1 MAGEG
6 VAGEGSVALKG
17 RGGESREDDH
27 KLNTLLHMHNSL
39 YGNHQLIQ
47 LTKFKYKYTAIEY
60 TGVRSRLIT
69 SC

>member
-17 RGGESREDDH
+17 RGGESRDDH

-39 YGNHQLIQ
+39 YGNH
-47 LTKFKYKYTAIEY
+47 
-60 TGVRSRLIT
+60 
-69 SC
+69 